1 MRNYTGTRKGINVQL
16 QSSVYLFDI
25 SFAIKKFS
33 FCGAI
38 FKSILAWERGIELP
52 KGSSQNQVVRLLVIF
67 HLPYIKCMGVKICFY
82 SCHYQN
88 QNFSLVLH
96 SCRSCRNR
104 AALASFI
111 QHSCHACV
119 ALVSLVSHSCC
130 TRFARVW
137 RSCCKLD
144 QIVYIFV
151 YKIFINSIFKSYTA
165 IAMGFH
171 AQAK

>member
-16 QSSVYLFDI
+16 ESSVYLLPL
-25 SFAIKKFS
+25 
-33 FCGAI
+33 
-38 FKSILAWERGIELP
+38 KSSVFVVQFLKHFGMGTRHFQE
-52 KGSSQNQVVRLLVIF
+52 SSQNQSQNQVVRLLVIF
-67 HLPYIKCMGVKICFY
+67 HLPCIKCMGVKICFY

-88 QNFSLVLH
+88 FSLVSH

-104 AALASFI
+104 DALASFMY
-111 QHSCHACV
+111 HSCHTCI

-137 RSCCKLD
+137 RLCCKLD

-171 AQAK
+171 ALAK